1 MRQVTEIQDK
11 DRSPV
16 RTITSIKEESP
27 EKEGNA
33 NQNLASDISKTELKE
48 DSPEINEL
56 SKEKIDGKEKEER
69 IESDIKKSDD
79 EGCPS
84 SEFDSSS
91 EEEKDEAKDLED
103 TKATDKDKVEEDE
116 GIGKEQEN
124 KKEESK
130 EGNEKNIKQ
139 SILKIIENAKSIDQ
153 KRAVRNYGRTFEFQN
168 IQLKPTVPND
178 RRPAKAKRMDN
189 MWTQTLAKKQGV
201 QINHLPTTP
210 KPKVP
215 WTMKKN
221 AQPEKK
227 VEDKDV
233 DEFEKCRDTLK
244 NSTTNSSQ
252 VISKNL
258 KASQK
263 MAGDANKEK

>member
-1 MRQVTEIQDK
+1 MGSDFSE
-11 DRSPV
+11 
-16 RTITSIKEESP
+16 
-27 EKEGNA
+27 EKE
-33 NQNLASDISKTELKE
+33 KTEVEEIKDIN
-48 DSPEINEL
+48 DSDL
-56 SKEKIDGKEKEER
+56 
-69 IESDIKKSDD
+69 KKSDD

-91 EEEKDEAKDLED
+91 EEEKEERKDTED
-103 TKATDKDKVEEDE
+103 IKPKAEEDE
-116 GIGKEQEN
+116 GIGKEQED
-124 KKEESK
+124 KKSDSK

-227 VEDKDV
+227 VEDKEV

-244 NSTTNSSQ
+244 NNAGNPTPSLGKDIKT
-252 VISKNL
+252 I
-258 KASQK
+258 QK
-263 MAGDANKEK
+263 MTAAVDRTKKTDAVSEKSNEKIKDAENKDKDTETNNDIKKSRGFNQQSESPK

>member
-1 MRQVTEIQDK
+1 M
-11 DRSPV
+11 
-16 RTITSIKEESP
+16 ES
-27 EKEGNA
+27 K
-33 NQNLASDISKTELKE
+33 
-48 DSPEINEL
+48 
-56 SKEKIDGKEKEER
+56 KEKE
-69 IESDIKKSDD
+69 DD
-79 EGCPS
+79 
-84 SEFDSSS
+84 
-91 EEEKDEAKDLED
+91 
-103 TKATDKDKVEEDE
+103 EDE
-116 GIGKEQEN
+116 GICKDSEKELESDT
-124 KKEESK
+124 KKS
-130 EGNEKNIKQ
+130 NEKVIKQ
-139 SILKIIENAKSIDQ
+139 RIMNIIENAKTMDQ
-153 KRAVRNYGRTFEFQN
+153 KRTGRNFGRTFEFQN
-168 IQLKPTVPND
+168 VQLKPIVPND

-189 MWTQTLAKKQGV
+189 MWTQTIAKKQGV

-244 NSTTNSSQ
+244 NSTANSSQ

-263 MAGDANKEK
+263 MAGDANKEKIQDSLSEKDLDKMEEIMCTHKDTLKEDTSIKNTEELKEEYESPKENATNEKASPQTVEEDLNTKNTKEETVDE